1 MAAPF
6 EGMASINVCPKD
18 QDKVQMA
25 AKRLRCNKDIHGN
38 NQYMCVPNKN
48 KTSLV
53 EFCYDGIMGLE
64 DKGNCL
70 EALSRKEVSRHNC
83 TSFSSGCPN
92 DKFLKSNVFKYPEC
106 QSINTKHRCYV
117 SDPSCPPQKPDEQTS
132 SLNTYVA
139 IPLSLG
145 AFLIITV
152 SAAIALYWF
161 CRRKRSKAATPKG
174 TQKPQKQDIKAPYGY
189 QLVNRDGDVKNE
201 DEMAQAGYQP
211 HDRDADVKNEDE
223 KAQAGYQP
231 VDRDADVKNE
241 DEKAQAGYQPDD
253 RDADVKNEDEMA
265 QAGKGNADVKNEDEM
280 AQAGYQPDDRDADVK
295 NEDEKAQ
302 AGYQPDKSDGGPVT
316 DTPKNTD
323 QLQLST
329 IQTINDTGIGWN
341 YVMQAM
347 MQKMKETGANIAD
360 INIDDLLNDALTLER
375 NSWTQTTPLN
385 PGPVADTPKN
395 NDPFQL
401 STIQT
406 ITEMGIDWNNVM
418 QAIIKKKNETDEDYK
433 NTNELIDATMDWE
446 EKAGRQAT
454 PSNPGP
460 VADIPKKTAQFDLPT
475 IETITDMRVDW
486 NKVMRATMQK
496 MNETGK
502 THANLDDLI
511 NDALALDQHSGTRT
525 TPSNLGIRIQKA

>member
-64 DKGNCL
+64 DKGSCL
-70 EALSRKEVSRHNC
+70 EALSRKAVSRHNC

-139 IPLSLG
+139 IPVSLG

-152 SAAIALYWF
+152 IAAIALYWF
-161 CRRKRSKAATPKG
+161 CRRKGSKTAI
-174 TQKPQKQDIKAPYGY
+174 PQGVQDELES
-189 QLVNRDGDVKNE
+189 LV
-201 DEMAQAGYQP
+201 P
-211 HDRDADVKNEDE
+211 T
-223 KAQAGYQP
+223 
-231 VDRDADVKNE
+231 
-241 DEKAQAGYQPDD
+241 
-253 RDADVKNEDEMA
+253 
-265 QAGKGNADVKNEDEM
+265 
-280 AQAGYQPDDRDADVK
+280 
-295 NEDEKAQ
+295 
-302 AGYQPDKSDGGPVT
+302 GPVA
-316 DTPKNTD
+316 DSPKNTD
-323 QLQLST
+323 RLPLST
-329 IQTINDTGIGWN
+329 IQTINDTGVDWN
-341 YVMQAM
+341 YVMQAV
-347 MQKMKETGANIAD
+347 MQKMKETGANIPD
-360 INIDDLLNDALTLER
+360 INIDDLLDDALTLER
-375 NSWTQTTPLN
+375 SSWTQTTPLN

-401 STIQT
+401 STIKT

-433 NTNELIDATMDWE
+433 NTNDLIDAAMDWE
-446 EKAGRQAT
+446 EKTGRQAT

-460 VADIPKKTAQFDLPT
+460 VADIPNKTAQFELST
-475 IETITDMRVDW
+475 IKTITEMHVDW
-486 NKVMRATMQK
+486 NKVMQAMMQK

-525 TPSNLGIRIQKA
+525 TPSNLEEPTPKMCRSAKDRQFPSGMQ